1 MQSSPRISKRV
12 AANQV
17 RPAEPIAEGALRL
30 FDMEGHSID
39 VYVLNAKRT
48 GMLHVLFEGKP
59 FAAMPKQAVACFTP
73 EGIEERRTHLSAAEV
88 LMYAAEDIAYAQ
100 DVALDHGTL
109 SFRAVMRY
117 LRTTDGE
124 ERFNEVQI
132 EGFALPE

>member
-1 MQSSPRISKRV
+1 
-12 AANQV
+12 
-17 RPAEPIAEGALRL
+17 
-30 FDMEGHSID
+30 
-39 VYVLNAKRT
+39 
-48 GMLHVLFEGKP
+48 MLHVLFEGKP

-88 LMYAAEDIAYAQ
+88 LMYADIAYVQ

>member
-17 RPAEPIAEGALRL
+17 RPAEPISKGALRL

-39 VYVLNAKRT
+39 IYVLSA

-88 LMYAAEDIAYAQ
+88 LMYADIAYVQ

-132 EGFALPE
+132 EGFALPRI